1 MKRKVKTMIARK
13 QVGSFVEGKEN
24 IEGKVDLIIA
34 LGWNKTLLY
43 ASSLFQVRNI
53 FLVTQAD
60 KILLLQNAYGLK
72 ILPQRSI
79 VHKQAICGRCVHQ
92 NISLWLQMS
101 MPPVIT
107 FCMDQE
113 VITKKLL
120 CEYPLHLFQE
130 ETTKTLDG
138 KSNIGLR
145 HRLKYTLTA
154 RDRTKPQQQ
163 VSRRAAFDKFL
174 SGSDDQKV

>member
-1 MKRKVKTMIARK
+1 
-13 QVGSFVEGKEN
+13 
-24 IEGKVDLIIA
+24 
-34 LGWNKTLLY
+34 
-43 ASSLFQVRNI
+43 
-53 FLVTQAD
+53 
-60 KILLLQNAYGLK
+60 
-72 ILPQRSI
+72 
-79 VHKQAICGRCVHQ
+79 
-92 NISLWLQMS
+92 MS

-120 CEYPLHLFQE
+120 CEYPVHLFQE

-154 RDRTKPQQQ
+154 RDQTKPQEQ